1 MAFNTQPKC
10 ERIAAFYSL
19 WFDMEPYTFSDGSK
33 YTHMG
38 FDKTNKW
45 NNEQHY
51 YYGVLFASLVM
62 HGITMYDIV
71 GASAVKWCRDNQ
83 DQILVVYCGEEY
95 NLEMK
100 YDTIRDE
107 FLYRSFKYGNDDV

>member
-19 WFDMEPYTFSDGSK
+19 WFDMEPYTFSNGSK
-33 YTHMG
+33 YTRMG
-38 FDKTNKW
+38 FIKTNKW
-45 NNEQHY
+45 YNEESY
-51 YYGVLFASLVM
+51 IYNVLFAALCM
-62 HGITMYDIV
+62 RGITMYDIV

-83 DQILVVYCGEEY
+83 DQILVVYCGKEF

-100 YDTIRDE
+100 YDTERHE